1 MSTLHLVATP
11 IGNLGDLAP
20 RAVEVLRSVGLVCC
34 EDTRRTGLLLN
45 NLGIDATLMRLDEHT
60 EVPAIRRVIDALD
73 DGRDVALVSDAG
85 TPGISDPG
93 QRLVAAIVETRHDV
107 TAVPGAS
114 ALLVALTT
122 SGLPTERF
130 VFEGFVPRSG
140 AERAERL
147 RAIAREPRT
156 TVLFEAP
163 HRIERTLD
171 DLVEA
176 CGPDRRVALGREL
189 TKVHEEVIR
198 GSLAEV
204 RSTIGEPRGEYTIV
218 LAGSHRAESWTD
230 SELDDLLRAE
240 LSRGASTRD
249 AASAVS
255 ELTGSGRK
263 ALYERALTLG
273 RDGQARGASAN

>member
-60 EVPAIRRVIDALD
+60 EVPAVRRVIDALD

-93 QRLVAAIVETRHDV
+93 QRLVAAIVETRHSV
-107 TAVPGAS
+107 SAVPGAS

-122 SGLPTERF
+122 SGLPSERF

-147 RAIAREPRT
+147 RSIARELRT
-156 TVLFEAP
+156 VVLFEAP

-171 DLVEA
+171 DLIEV
-176 CGPDRRVALGREL
+176 CGPERRVAVAREL
-189 TKVHEEVIR
+189 TKLHEEVRR

-204 RSTIGEPRGEYTIV
+204 RANLGEPRGEYTIV
-218 LAGSHRAESWTD
+218 LAGSNRTESWTE
-230 SELDDLLRAE
+230 SEVDELLRAE
-240 LSRGASTRD
+240 IGRGASTRD
-249 AASAVS
+249 AAAAVA
-255 ELTGSGRK
+255 ELTGMSRK
-263 ALYERALTLG
+263 ELYSRVLALG
-273 RDGQARGASAN
+273 GDGQARGANAN